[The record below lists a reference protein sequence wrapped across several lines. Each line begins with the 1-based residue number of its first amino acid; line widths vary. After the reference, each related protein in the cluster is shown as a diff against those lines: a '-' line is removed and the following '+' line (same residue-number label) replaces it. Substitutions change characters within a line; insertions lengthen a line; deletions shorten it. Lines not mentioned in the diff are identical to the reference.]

1 MTAAI
6 LLLHL
11 FLAVA
16 LVLVVLL
23 QRSEGGA
30 LGIGGGTMGG
40 LMTARGSANLLTRA
54 TGIIA
59 AGFIVTSMTLA
70 ILASSDRAPR
80 SIMDQPV
87 KAAPAEPA
95 KPQAPSVPLGR

>member
-1 MTAAI
+1 MTAII
-6 LLLHL
+6 LLVHL
-11 FLAVA
+11 FLAIA
-16 LVLVVLL
+16 LIAVVLL

-87 KAAPAEPA
+87 SAAPAEPA
-95 KPQAPSVPLGR
+95 TPQAPSVPLGR